1 MENLRL
7 KNGAIFIADA
17 HENEQRRGF
26 WAFLEALNS
35 GNLDILPKFSENN
48 LDFKKTNL
56 DFNEVNSDFDK
67 DNLDNYDKKNLDK
80 NEKIDDFDKTNL
92 GDFNAE
98 KSNDFSENLDENSKN
113 LSKAKTAENNG
124 KFSCEQLIL
133 MGDIFDVLVGE
144 VLPSHDFA
152 KPYIKTLESLANRG
166 LEVIY
171 IEGNHDFNLAPLFE
185 KVKVISLENQPVNL
199 DFAGNLC
206 LKKAKFRANSS
217 ENSKQSVNS
226 KGEKSTSQNL
236 EIDENFTQ
244 IQGISG
250 IFLAHGDIFLP
261 PFLAFL
267 LRNLRNKFLLKCLN
281 LLNKF
286 TFNAPYKA
294 LINHQ
299 LRKNLFYD
307 IPNFKALAQQ
317 RYAKYRAD
325 NALVIEGHYHQGVI
339 FNEQNLHYVNLPSF
353 AYENGFFIA
362 DYE

>member
-1 MENLRL
+1 MNLSL
-7 KNGAIFIADA
+7 KNGAILIADA

-35 GNLDILPKFSENN
+35 VNLGVLPKFSENN
-48 LDFKKTNL
+48 LDLKKADL
-56 DFNEVNSDFDK
+56 DFN
-67 DNLDNYDKKNLDK
+67 
-80 NEKIDDFDKTNL
+80 KTNL

-98 KSNDFSENLDENSKN
+98 KSNDFSENLNENSKN
-113 LSKAKTAENNG
+113 LSKTKTAENAENAG

-206 LKKAKFRANSS
+206 LKKAKFRANLS
-217 ENSKQSVNS
+217 ENSKQSVDL

-244 IQGISG
+244 ICGISG

-286 TFNAPYKA
+286 TFNALYKV

-299 LRKNLFYD
+299 RRKNLFYD

-317 RYAKYRAD
+317 RYAKYLAN

-339 FNEQNLHYVNLPSF
+339 FNEQNLHYANLPSF
-353 AYENGFFIA
+353 AYENGFLVA
-362 DYE
+362 TR